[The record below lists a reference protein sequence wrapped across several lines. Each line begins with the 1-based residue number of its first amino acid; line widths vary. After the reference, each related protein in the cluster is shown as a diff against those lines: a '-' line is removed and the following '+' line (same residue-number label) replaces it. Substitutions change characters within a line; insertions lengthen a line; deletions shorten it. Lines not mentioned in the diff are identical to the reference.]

1 MKYDLVYIEWEDP
14 TFYSFTKTDKMPFML
29 TIQRTAG
36 MCVMENEKYIR
47 VALTVDE
54 DNVGEFIDIPKTLIK
69 KIRWIKLKKN

>member
-36 MCVMENEKYIR
+36 MCVMEN
-47 VALTVDE
+47 
-54 DNVGEFIDIPKTLIK
+54 
-69 KIRWIKLKKN
+69 KNI